1 MYLVNEICAHYFL
14 LSTLDDDMADRIFVV
29 KQKDIFTVQEA
40 AEYLTVSTKTVYKLI
55 QNEELKSLKIGSRYK
70 IAAKDLSQYVE
81 SKKK

>member
-1 MYLVNEICAHYFL
+1 
-14 LSTLDDDMADRIFVV
+14 MADRIFVV

-40 AEYLTVSTKTVYKLI
+40 AEYLTVSTKTFYKLI

-70 IAAKDLSQYVE
+70 IASKDLSQYVE

>member
-1 MYLVNEICAHYFL
+1 
-14 LSTLDDDMADRIFVV
+14 MADRIFVV

-40 AEYLTVSTKTVYKLI
+40 AEYLTISTKTVYKLI

-70 IAAKDLSQYVE
+70 IATKDLSQYVE

>member
-1 MYLVNEICAHYFL
+1 
-14 LSTLDDDMADRIFVV
+14 MADRIFVV

-70 IAAKDLSQYVE
+70 ISAKDLSQYVE

>member
-1 MYLVNEICAHYFL
+1 
-14 LSTLDDDMADRIFVV
+14 MADRIFVV

-55 QNEELKSLKIGSRYK
+55 QNEELKSLNIGSRYK

>member
-1 MYLVNEICAHYFL
+1 
-14 LSTLDDDMADRIFVV
+14 MADRIFVV

-70 IAAKDLSQYVE
+70 IVAKDLSQYVE